1 MNYIVI
7 TIIYFFIVEMLI
19 EHISEL
25 LYNLHKRHRNK
36 FRKTLAVIIEIV
48 IIPYVLIEVVYLCTK
63 YVVKSI
69 LAYRR
74 RNKWS
79 SKKRL

>member
-1 MNYIVI
+1 MNYIFI
-7 TIIYFFIVEMLI
+7 TIIYFVIVEMLI

-36 FRKTLAVIIEIV
+36 LRKTLAVIIEIL
-48 IIPYVLIEVVYLCTK
+48 IIPYVIIEVVYLCIK
-63 YVVKSI
+63 HIVNDI

-74 RNKWS
+74 RNRWN